1 MCISNIHQRC
11 EALLNYAKDNG
22 YSQGYIAELKREIEF
37 IHQFSEENPLS
48 TYEDYY
54 LRVKS
59 EAKSASILDR
69 RRQVLGRIAQFAQ
82 FGITPSRAKPFIFLK
97 KEEFESL
104 PEQFKQFIFIYCG
117 IMEKKSLAFS
127 TIKSRRGVLVKFL
140 FYLKVNEFSNLA
152 DITET
157 VVLDY
162 FYDGV
167 NHIKGYDVVKII
179 KLAVVACIN
188 ENADIKG
195 LDNLKRYLPL
205 LHKRHT
211 VYPYLNDTEAE
222 QILSILISDTSNLS
236 FRDRAMGLLLYF
248 TGIRRGDVAMFKH
261 KYIDWDAC
269 IITFYQSKNSTYSTI
284 PLRPVIGNAIF
295 DYVTQER
302 PQCGSD
308 YLFLTIDKPY
318 RPLQGGSVYDVLDKI
333 FKLAGVRADG
343 GRKGAHIFRHHITRK
358 LIEYKYDTRMITSLL
373 GHTSTSSIDAYLQ
386 SDFKSL
392 KSCALSIE
400 QYPLNIDALW
410 RS

>member
-11 EALLNYAKDNG
+11 EALLNYAKGNG
-22 YSQGYIAELKREIEF
+22 YSQGYITELKREIEF
-37 IHQFSEENPLS
+37 IHQFSEENPLA

-59 EAKSASILDR
+59 EAKNASILDR
-69 RRQVLGRIAQFAQ
+69 KRQVLGRIVQFDQ
-82 FGITPSRAKPFIFLK
+82 FGINPSKAKPFVFLK
-97 KEEFESL
+97 KDEFESL
-104 PEQFKQFIFIYCG
+104 SEQFKQFISIYCG
-117 IMEKKSLAFS
+117 IMEKKSLALS

-140 FYLKVNEFSNLA
+140 FYLTTKGIFNLV
-152 DITET
+152 DITDT
-157 VVLDY
+157 IVLDY
-162 FYDGV
+162 FYDGI

-179 KLAVVACIN
+179 KLAAVACIN
-188 ENADIKG
+188 QNADIKG

-205 LHKRHT
+205 LHKRHS

-222 QILSILISDTSNLS
+222 QILNVLISGASNLS
-236 FRDRAMGLLLYF
+236 FRDRAMGLLFYY

-261 KYIDWDAC
+261 EYIDWDAC
-269 IITFYQSKNSTYSTI
+269 TITFYQSKNSTYNTI

-333 FKLAGVRADG
+333 FKLARVRTDG
-343 GRKGAHIFRHHITRK
+343 GRKGTHLFRHHFTRK
-358 LIEYKYDTRMITSLL
+358 LIERKYDTRMITSLL
-373 GHTSTSSIDAYLQ
+373 GHNSTSSIDAYLQ
-386 SDFKSL
+386 SDFNSL

-400 QYPLNIDALW
+400 QYPLNIDVLW
-410 RS
+410 RK